1 MLTHDAGISMCISSI
16 APRTFLRPAIRLN
29 FSVTLFISFIDGHL
43 ITSEEI
49 LQKIFTTHH
58 TQWLND
64 DLAKLNLSLTD
75 L

>member
-1 MLTHDAGISMCISSI
+1 MCVPSI

-43 ITSEEI
+43 IISEEM
-49 LQKIFTTHH
+49 LQRIFTIRR

-64 DLAKLNLSLTD
+64 DLAKLNLSPTD
-75 L
+75 LK